1 MGAELFQGRE
11 CVKAIGNVRI
21 EDGAVSLCHFQGGVS
36 QELLQGKGIPAAV
49 YKILPGKG
57 MAECVD

>member
-1 MGAELFQGRE
+1 MLQGRE
-11 CVKAIGNVRI
+11 LVVVLYNVSVK
-21 EDGAVSLCHFQGGVS
+21 DSAVMLCHIQGTVS